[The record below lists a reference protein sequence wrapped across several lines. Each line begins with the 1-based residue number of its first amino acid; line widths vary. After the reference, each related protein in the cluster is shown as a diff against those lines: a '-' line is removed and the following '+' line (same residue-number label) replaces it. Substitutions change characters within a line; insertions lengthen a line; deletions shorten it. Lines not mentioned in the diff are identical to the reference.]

1 MYKIII
7 TSGEPAGIGP
17 DVTIRA
23 VLELCRSRYTSN
35 TSDQKASEVQI
46 YIVGDSTLLRQR
58 AALLGCQN
66 EWQKSIDDKQIILL
80 DTRLSAPCIPGQLD
94 SKHVPYVLNMLDI
107 AITQCL
113 HHPLSALV
121 TAPVQKSIIAQTGV
135 AFSGHT
141 EYLAHK
147 SHTPRVV
154 MMLAGP
160 QGLYP
165 ERPILRVAL
174 ATTHIPLSQVAQT
187 LSIEELLET
196 LRIIDHD
203 LRMRFRIAKP
213 RILVAGLN
221 PHAGEAGMLGREE
234 IDIIHPAI
242 TLARQQDIN
251 VHGPLPADTLF
262 QPRYLEQAD
271 CVLAMYHDQGLAPLK
286 YATFGHGVNITL
298 GLPFIRTSVD
308 HGTALE
314 LAGSGK
320 ASHQSM
326 VNALHMALA
335 ILKTT
340 G

>member
-1 MYKIII
+1 MYSVII

-17 DVTIRA
+17 DVTIQA
-23 VLELCRSRYTSN
+23 VLELCRDLYTTVTN
-35 TSDQKASEVQI
+35 GKQDLQI
-46 YIVGDSTLLRQR
+46 HIVGDSTLLRQR
-58 AALLGCQN
+58 SALLGCQQD
-66 EWQKSIDDKQIILL
+66 WQKRIDDRQIILL
-80 DTRLSAPCIPGQLD
+80 ETPLSAPCIPGQLD
-94 SKHVPYVLNMLDI
+94 KRHVPYVLTMLDI

-113 HHPLSALV
+113 HNPLSALV
-121 TAPVQKSIIAQTGV
+121 TAPVQKSIIAQAGI

-147 SHTPRVV
+147 SHTRRVV

-160 QGLYP
+160 QVLSP
-165 ERPILRVAL
+165 DQPILRVAL
-174 ATTHIPLSQVAQT
+174 ATTHLPLAQVAQA
-187 LSIEELLET
+187 LSIEGLLET

-203 LRMRFRIAKP
+203 LRVRFHIAKP
-213 RILVAGLN
+213 HILVAGLN

-234 IDIIHPAI
+234 IDIIHPAL
-242 TLARQQDIN
+242 TLAHQQGIN
-251 VHGPLPADTLF
+251 VHGPFPADTLF
-262 QPRYLEQAD
+262 QPHYLKQAD

-314 LAGSGK
+314 LAGSSK

-326 VNALHMALA
+326 INALHMALA
-335 ILKTT
+335 TLKTT